1 MRACRCCAR
10 ALVRVFVR
18 GVRAMSVNVAIVGAT
33 GAVGQEFLTVLAERD
48 FPIKNLKLLASA
60 RSAGRMVEY
69 RGKTYAVEELT
80 RDSFDGVQIAFFSAG
95 GSISKEFAPAAVAA
109 KAVVVDNTSA
119 FRMKDGIPLVVPE
132 VNADQIHKHN
142 GLIANPNCSTIIMA
156 VPLWPLHK
164 VNRIKRIVVST
175 YQAVSGAGAWGLY
188 ELDAQMK
195 AYATGQPIMKEKFAY
210 QIVNNLFSHNTK
222 VAENGYNEEENKM
235 VAETRKIFGDAK
247 IQVSPTC
254 IRVPIPRAHS
264 ESINIEFERP
274 MTPEQVREILKKAPG
289 VTIVDDREKNHFPM
303 PLEASGQDNVL
314 VGRIRQD
321 ISRDD
326 GRGIDLF
333 VSGDQVRKGAAT
345 NAVQIGEKLV

>member
-1 MRACRCCAR
+1 
-10 ALVRVFVR
+10 
-18 GVRAMSVNVAIVGAT
+18 MSVNVAVVGAT
-33 GAVGQEFLTVLAERD
+33 GAVGQEFLTVLAERN

-60 RSAGRMVEY
+60 KSAGKKAEFK
-69 RGKTYAVEELT
+69 GKSYTVEELT
-80 RDSFDGVQIAFFSAG
+80 HDSFKDVQIAFFSAG
-95 GSISKEFAPAAVAA
+95 GSISKEFAPSAVKAG
-109 KAVVVDNTSA
+109 AVVVDNTSY
-119 FRMKDGIPLVVPE
+119 FRMKEGIPLVVPE
-132 VNADQIHKHN
+132 VNGDQIAKHN
-142 GLIANPNCSTIIMA
+142 GLIANPNCCTIIMV

-164 VNRIKRIVVST
+164 VNRIKRVVVST
-175 YQAVSGAGAWGLY
+175 YQSVSGAGAWGLY

-195 AYATGQPIMKEKFAY
+195 AYATGQPIAKEKFPH

-274 MTPEQVREILKKAPG
+274 MTPQQVREVLSKAPG
-289 VTIVDDREKNHFPM
+289 IRLVDDPEKNHFPM
-303 PLEASGQDNVL
+303 PLEASGQDEVL

-345 NAVQIGEKLV
+345 NAVQIAERLV